1 MRYLLTA
8 ALCTV
13 LLAGPVSAEDRSIRE
28 ISQLDPNASTTVK
41 SIRDDIRTS
50 MYVIKSGR
58 SSEELPELKFY
69 RYRVKK
75 GDNFWKILAK
85 CSLDIDTLI
94 SVNSLASPKDV
105 VPGITLYIPNMRGI
119 ITSNTPEKK
128 IKTTLAKSRVRPEYV
143 YTVNRIS
150 DFSKDH
156 LFIPC
161 GKVSSLERSLFLGT
175 GFMYPLNGGRRT
187 SGFGV
192 RRNPFNHRH
201 SEFHSG
207 IDIACPMKSKIF
219 AARDGRVVFAGFKG
233 GYGNLVVLRHEHG
246 YYSYYGHLSRAL
258 VRPGQTVRRGAVIAY
273 SGNTG
278 RTTGPHLHF
287 EIRKGGRPVN
297 PGYLVKR

>member
-1 MRYLLTA
+1 MRYLYKALVCVLVLSA
-8 ALCTV
+8 AL
-13 LLAGPVSAEDRSIRE
+13 SADESDIRE
-28 ISQLDPNASTTVK
+28 ISLLDPNASEAVK
-41 SIRDDIRTS
+41 SIRNDVRTS

-58 SSEELPELKFY
+58 SSDELPELKFY

-75 GDNFWKILAK
+75 GDSFWTILAK

-94 SVNSLASPKDV
+94 SVNSLASPNDV
-105 VPGITLYIPNMRGI
+105 APGIVLYIPNMRGVI
-119 ITSNTPEKK
+119 ASDLPEEK
-128 IKTTLAKSRVRPEYV
+128 IKSALVQSRVRPEYLFA
-143 YTVNRIS
+143 VNRTS
-150 DFSKDH
+150 GYGKDH

-258 VRPGQTVRRGAVIAY
+258 VRPGQAVRRGAVIAL